1 MYNIVTSKERDGI
14 YLSIFDQN
22 GNEIQN
28 NRFNK
33 RSEVYDFITKNK
45 YIIENYINSYEAYDF
60 DNHVFMLMYSKREKN
75 ENQQVKSVRL
85 IVNEGDLIAN
95 ESFYGYGLN
104 RYLHRQFL
112 KLQEPKPVMQREKS
126 INQILADQ
134 HVNWEF

>member
-28 NRFNK
+28 KRCNNR
-33 RSEVYDFITKNK
+33 SDVYDFMKKNK
-45 YIIENYINSYEAYDF
+45 YIIKNYINSYETYDF

-85 IVNEGDLIAN
+85 IGNEGDLIAN

-112 KLQEPKPVMQREKS
+112 KLQEPKPVIQHEKTIS
-126 INQILADQ
+126 QILA
-134 HVNWEF
+134 E